1 MHFERNKQ
9 NSNFDINTNSM
20 ATIIA
25 FSTTVEKIIN
35 EVEKFD
41 EIEQESIL
49 ASLRARYILKHPGK
63 NIASISKP
71 LSMAAIDSIKHKSRQ
86 NAGK

>member
-1 MHFERNKQ
+1 
-9 NSNFDINTNSM
+9 M

-25 FSTTVEKIIN
+25 FNTTLERIIK

-49 ASLRARYILKHPGK
+49 ASLRARQILKQPRK
-63 NIASISKP
+63 NISSIAKP
-71 LSMAAIDSIKHKSRQ
+71 LSMSAIDSIKHKSRE

>member
-1 MHFERNKQ
+1 
-9 NSNFDINTNSM
+9 M

-25 FSTTVEKIIN
+25 FSTTVERIIN

-49 ASLRARYILKHPGK
+49 ASLRARHILKQPRK
-63 NIASISKP
+63 NIAYVAKP
-71 LSMAAIDSIKHKSRQ
+71 LSMATIDSIKHKSRQ

>member
-1 MHFERNKQ
+1 
-9 NSNFDINTNSM
+9 M

-25 FSTTVEKIIN
+25 FSTTVERIIN
-35 EVEKFD
+35 EVEKLD

-49 ASLRARYILKHPGK
+49 ASLRARQILKQPRK
-63 NIASISKP
+63 NIASVAKP
-71 LSMAAIDSIKHKSRQ
+71 LSMTAIDSIKHKSRQ